1 MARPRSGDK
10 QAAILNAAAMAIAEE
25 GLGASTA
32 KIAKRAGVAEG
43 TLFTYFAT
51 KDELLNQVFLEFK
64 REVYRHIAAGFPV
77 TASAKVQ
84 TQHFWNCYLDWGLA
98 NPQKRRA
105 GAQLAVSD
113 KITPQIREEAEQ
125 SSAGC
130 YDVLEARLASG
141 ALKDSSPT
149 FVIAIL
155 SALAEASMDFM
166 VRHPEQAD
174 HFRNAGF
181 DAFWRATGK

>member
-10 QAAILNAAAMAIAEE
+10 HTAILNAAALAIAEE
-25 GLGASTA
+25 GLAASTS

-51 KDELLNQVFLEFK
+51 KDELLNQVFLDFK
-64 REVYRHIAAGFPV
+64 REVYQFIATGFPYQ
-77 TASAKVQ
+77 AAAKVQ
-84 TQHFWNCYLDWGLA
+84 AQYFWNRYLDWGLA
-98 NPQKRRA
+98 HPQQRRA

-113 KITPQIREEAEQ
+113 KITPQTREAAEQ
-125 SSAGC
+125 DSAGC
-130 YDVLEARLASG
+130 YTVLEARLASG

-149 FVIAIL
+149 FAIAIM

-166 VRHPEQAD
+166 VQHPQQAD
-174 HFRNAGF
+174 NFRNAGF

>member
-10 QAAILNAAAMAIAEE
+10 HAAILNAAALAIAEE

-32 KIAKRAGVAEG
+32 KIAKLAGVAEG

-64 REVYRHIAAGFPV
+64 RDVYRYIATGFPRK
-77 TASAKVQ
+77 ASARVQ
-84 TQHFWNCYLDWGLA
+84 VQYFWNRYLDWGVA

-113 KITPQIREEAEQ
+113 KITPQIRAEAEMD
-125 SSAGC
+125 SAGC
-130 YDVLEARLASG
+130 YDVLEARLAAG
-141 ALKDSSPT
+141 ALKDNSPT
-149 FVIAIL
+149 FIIAIM
-155 SALAEASMDFM
+155 SALAEASIDFIY
-166 VRHPEQAD
+166 RHPEQAE
-174 HFRNAGF
+174 HFRAAGF